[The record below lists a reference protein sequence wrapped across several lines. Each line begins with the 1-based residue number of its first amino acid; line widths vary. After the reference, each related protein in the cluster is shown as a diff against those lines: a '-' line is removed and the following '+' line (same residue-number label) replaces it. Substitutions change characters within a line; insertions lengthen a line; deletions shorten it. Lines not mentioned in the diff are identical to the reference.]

1 MEQYDWLYNY
11 YITALVCSVISAC
24 MGVCVCDN
32 DDVIHFMDATAV
44 HTRLE
49 AVQKVT
55 EKLREL

>member
-1 MEQYDWLYNY
+1 MQCDQCVHAW
-11 YITALVCSVISAC
+11 VCVR
-24 MGVCVCDN
+24 VCDN
-32 DDVIHFMDATAV
+32 GDVIHFMDATDV

>member
-1 MEQYDWLYNY
+1 MQCDQCMHGC
-11 YITALVCSVISAC
+11 VC
-24 MGVCVCDN
+24 VCVCDN